1 MFKFKKIELIKMR
14 SYKELIKDDTFR
26 TEDEYFEETVLT
38 KMCWSCET
46 NHKSGHKVY
55 DTSKMRRIF
64 FCEECYTKLKN

>member
-38 KMCWSCET
+38 KMC
-46 NHKSGHKVY
+46 
-55 DTSKMRRIF
+55 
-64 FCEECYTKLKN
+64 